1 MKKLFI
7 LFFSLATAAFYSQTL
22 STSLTACYAL
32 NSNGTEPI
40 NNLTGTLS
48 AVTAT
53 VDRFNNP
60 NSALYFN
67 GTASSYVALPD
78 NPLIKPTNAIS
89 FSAWIKPTQYPLTT
103 QYILFTKNNAVS
115 NFESYSLNFNLNP
128 GGYQFRVH
136 KGNGGL
142 TDIVDCTTP
151 IVINTWYHV
160 VFTMDNVSLK
170 LYINGVLEN
179 TSASTL
185 SFVYTNNKKVFLGV
199 TNEASY
205 EHPFF
210 GIIDNARF
218 YNRILSA
225 AEVNQL
231 FITDPQCITAPPTI
245 NCNTSFYAQT
255 ASGVFESNLGVLN
268 TSTVTSL
275 PLPPGAGGLTLGP
288 AFGFPAPNP
297 TYWTTSGGTYW
308 YYDGTSFINTFHVM
322 PNIAAVNMGGSK
334 NFIYSMVG
342 ATGQVYKYNGTST
355 STLVASIPAIAASG
369 PYDIIG
375 DDQDNFYYL
384 RTLTP
389 QSLNVYDPTGIL
401 TCSYNI
407 TGATISASGGGF
419 AIVGNTV
426 TAYNGTYHV
435 GTISGSNVNFT
446 TTTASFPS
454 PADFANCYIDRSFAS
469 TITANPSATLTCASS
484 SSIALVATST
494 LSPVTYSWS
503 GPGIVTANNNTVFV
517 NVPGVYTCSLN
528 TTTGCPTRLSISTF
542 TVYSGNITPTISA
555 TNSLSCTAP
564 TATLAVLPNLVPHVF
579 FWSGPGIS
587 SSLTS
592 SSITINAG
600 SIYSVTVTN
609 PVTGCSATQT
619 INILN
624 SIATL
629 TINAVATATSLCSPS
644 APITMTASGAINY
657 TWTPAGSTLPGTG
670 SVVAA
675 NPTVTTT
682 YSVNGA
688 SGVCTGSTAI
698 TILVIP
704 QATLITSGN
713 TTLCAGSQ
721 TTLSVTGGSIYTWFP
736 GNVPGPTISISPT
749 TTTTYTVFSNNSSC
763 VTSAT
768 VSVLVLPSPT
778 ITTSASPTIICQGS
792 TATLTAGG
800 ALSYTWQPV
809 NVSGTSVTVSPLT
822 TTIYTVTGPNI
833 LGCTSNATVQLVV
846 NNPTIIVSPLSG
858 SLCAG
863 QSATLSASGATGYT
877 WNPGGANT
885 SSIIVTPSIN
895 TIYTLTTINGVCA
908 STNTIPIAVSPN
920 PTLVLAST
928 NSTICSGNSTTL
940 SVIGAATYTWMPG
953 TLNGSAIVVSPT
965 NNTNYTVT
973 GTNSFA
979 CTSSLISTV
988 IVNPTPTITATGS
1001 PTTICSGVPALLT
1014 ASGGVTY
1021 TWSPVSSNSS
1031 TIVVTPSVTTTYS
1044 VAASNSFNCVSS
1056 QTISIFVIPTP
1067 TITISASPTII
1078 CNGSSS
1084 TLIASGAASFS
1095 WMPGSLTGTSVVVSP
1110 TSTTVYT
1117 VSGANGVCNSTRTF
1131 TLIVLAKPTID
1142 INTLP
1147 TAICNGGTSLLLG
1160 TGATGYTWTPS
1171 NANSNTLVVTPSV
1184 TTTYT
1189 LTGINTAGCINTATT
1204 TVTVNPTPTVT
1215 INSSTNTVCS
1225 GNSATLTLNG
1235 AVNYLSL
1242 PGAQTGS
1249 VIVVSPTVNT
1259 TYTITGLNSFACPD
1273 TETITIT
1280 IAPGPTITA
1289 TSSATLLC
1297 DGGTFSLSAN
1307 GAANYTWMPVN
1318 ITGATI
1324 ATTATNS
1331 INTYTV
1337 FGETGGCKNTAT
1349 VLVVVISCNN
1359 TMFGMTKAAGKPV
1372 LVYNTYYNVT
1382 FTVTAVNASTIN
1394 LTNVSMDEDLAAAFP
1409 SPSNF
1414 SVVSQP
1420 IITSQNSGLFIN
1432 PLFDGV
1438 SQISLTSPTT
1448 STLLANKRD
1457 TIVFTIRVDPRGY
1470 FGPFKNSVIGFAQ
1483 FINNAIVSDSSNNGF
1498 IWDPDQDG
1506 DPTNNDTATVIN
1518 FSPIDLFI
1526 PDGFSPNGDGINDVF
1541 FVKGMNARPVKLIIF
1556 NRWGNKVYEKADYD
1570 NSWNAYPNTANTM
1583 GSDKVPQGTYYY
1595 VIEFLDGDKETR
1607 TGFVVIQY

>member
-32 NSNGTEPI
+32 NSNGTESI

-179 TSASTL
+179 TSPSTL

-231 FITDPQCITAPPTI
+231 FLTDPQCITVPPSI
-245 NCNTSFYAQT
+245 NCNNSFYAQT
-255 ASGVFESNLGVLN
+255 ASGVFESNLAVLN
-268 TSTVTSL
+268 TSTVTALSL
-275 PLPPGAGGLTLGP
+275 PPASGGLAIGP

-342 ATGQVYKYNGTST
+342 ATGQVYKYNGTPS

-494 LSPVTYSWS
+494 LSPLTYSWS
-503 GPGIVTANNNTVFV
+503 GPGIVSVINNTVHV
-517 NVPGVYTCSLN
+517 NVPGIYTCSLT
-528 TTTGCPTRLSISTF
+528 TTTGCQIRLSIATF
-542 TVYSGNITPTISA
+542 TVYSGNITPTITS

-564 TATLAVLPNLVPHVF
+564 TATLSVVPNSTSYTFL
-579 FWSGPGIS
+579 WSGPGITS
-587 SSLTS
+587 LLTS

-600 SIYSVTVTN
+600 GIYSVTVTN

-644 APITMTASGAINY
+644 APITMTASGATNY
-657 TWTPAGSTLPGTG
+657 TWTPIGTTLPGTG
-670 SVVAA
+670 SVVIA
-675 NPTVTTT
+675 NPTITTT
-682 YSVNGA
+682 YSVTGFT
-688 SGVCTGSTAI
+688 GVCTGSTSI
-698 TILVIP
+698 TISVTPTPTLIAGSNSPVCFGSI
-704 QATLITSGN
+704 ATLTANGA
-713 TTLCAGSQ
+713 TT
-721 TTLSVTGGSIYTWFP
+721 YTWFP
-736 GNVPGPTISISPT
+736 GLMTGPSITVSPT
-749 TTTTYTVFSNNSSC
+749 TTSNYTVIGANGSC
-763 VTSAT
+763 TAT
-768 VSVLVLPSPT
+768 GVVNVIVLPPPT
-778 ITTSASPTIICQGS
+778 ITASASPTIICQGS
-792 TATLTAGG
+792 TATLTTGG

-809 NVSGTSVTVSPLT
+809 NVSGTSVTASPLT
-822 TTIYTVTGPNI
+822 TTIYTVTGSNI

-877 WNPGGANT
+877 WNPGAANT

-953 TLNGSAIVVSPT
+953 TLNGSGIVVSPT

-1001 PTTICSGVPALLT
+1001 PTIICSGVSSLLT

-1044 VAASNSFNCVSS
+1044 VAASNSFNCVST
-1056 QTISIFVIPTP
+1056 QTVSILVTPTP
-1067 TITISASPTII
+1067 TITITASPTII

-1084 TLIASGAASFS
+1084 TLTASGAASFS
-1095 WMPGSLTGTSVVVSP
+1095 WMPGSLTGTSVVISP
-1110 TSTTVYT
+1110 TNTTVYT
-1117 VSGANGVCNSTRTF
+1117 VTGANGACISTKTF
-1131 TLIVLAKPTID
+1131 TLAVLAIPNLSISA
-1142 INTLP
+1142 LP
-1147 TAICNGGTSLLLG
+1147 QVICSGGTSFLLG
-1160 TGATGYTWTPS
+1160 SGATTYTWAPG
-1171 NANSNTLVVTPSV
+1171 NANTNSLVVTPSV

-1189 LTGINTAGCINTATT
+1189 LNGINAVGCTNTAIT
-1204 TVTVNPTPTVT
+1204 TVTVNPTPTIT

-1235 AVNYLSL
+1235 AVNYLTI
-1242 PGAQTGS
+1242 PGAQAGA
-1249 VIVVSPTVNT
+1249 VVVVSPTVTT
-1259 TYTITGLNSFACPD
+1259 TYTITGLSGAACPD

-1280 IAPGPTITA
+1280 IAPGPSVTA

-1297 DGGTFSLSAN
+1297 DSGTFSLSAN
-1307 GAANYTWMPVN
+1307 GATNYTWMPVN
-1318 ITGATI
+1318 ITGNII
-1324 ATTATNS
+1324 ATTATSS

-1337 FGETGGCKNTAT
+1337 YGESDGCTNTAT
-1349 VLVVVISCNN
+1349 VPVVVINCNN

-1394 LTNVSMDEDLAAAFP
+1394 LTNVSMDENLATAFP
-1409 SPSNF
+1409 APTNF
-1414 SVVSQP
+1414 SVVSIP
-1420 IITSQNSGLFIN
+1420 IITSQNSSLTIN
-1432 PLFDGV
+1432 PLFDGI
-1438 SQISLTSPTT
+1438 SQISLTSPVT

-1457 TIVFTIRVDPRGY
+1457 TIVFTVRVDPRGY

-1483 FINNAIVSDSSNNGF
+1483 FINNVIVSDSSNNGF

-1541 FVKGMNARPVKLIIF
+1541 FIKGMNARPVKLSIF

-1570 NSWNAYPNTANTM
+1570 NSWNGYPNTSNTI
-1583 GSDKVPQGTYYY
+1583 GSDKVPRGTYYY